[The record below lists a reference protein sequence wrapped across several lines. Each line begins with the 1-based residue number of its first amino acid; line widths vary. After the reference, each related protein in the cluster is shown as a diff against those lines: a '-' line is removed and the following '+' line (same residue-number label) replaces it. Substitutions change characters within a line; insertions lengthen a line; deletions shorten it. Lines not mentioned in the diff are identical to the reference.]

1 MRALELAA
9 NRDAPRAARA
19 WLGAE
24 LELDPVRG
32 AAAALLV
39 SEIVGRTVLSGSA
52 DGIHVEVTD
61 VATAHR
67 VWVRPGD
74 VPDDLTTEVL
84 DRFATHWGHDA
95 GAVWFDVRMPG
106 SASAALADRST
117 ESLLEVVGADPE
129 ARDEVVRRLAPMAID
144 ISRHYRHKG
153 IADADLEQAAVLAVL
168 RALERYDPE
177 AGRFERFAAATVSG
191 EMKRL
196 LRDRAWSVR
205 VPRGLQERALEVGR
219 AREDLAQRLGRPPS
233 PAEVAAEVGMDVD
246 EVVAAIGATTAYT
259 AASIDAPRPGSASSS
274 GIGETLADE
283 HDDLTLVE
291 QLGDLGPALAE
302 LPERE
307 RTILRLRFVDEL
319 TQSEIAERV
328 GISQMHVSRLLR
340 RTLAHLRDTIG

>member
-1 MRALELAA
+1 MLRLAA
-9 NRDAPRAARA
+9 DRDASRAARA

-24 LELDPVRG
+24 LDLDPIRG
-32 AAAALLV
+32 AEAALLV
-39 SEIVGRTVLSGSA
+39 SELVGRTVVEGGTE
-52 DGIHVEVTD
+52 DVHVEVEA
-61 VATAHR
+61 VATAAR
-67 VWVRPGD
+67 VWIRPGV
-74 VPDDLTTEVL
+74 VPDELTAEVL
-84 DRFATHWGHDA
+84 DRFATHWGHDSD
-95 GAVWFDVRMPG
+95 AVWFDVRMPG

-117 ESLLEVVGADPE
+117 ESLLAAVGADPE

-153 IADADLEQAAVLAVL
+153 IAAADLEQAAVLAVL
-168 RALERYDPE
+168 RALDRYDPD

-219 AREDLAQRLGRPPS
+219 AREGLAQRLGRTPS
-233 PAEVAAEVGMDVD
+233 PAEVAEEVGMDVD

-259 AASIDAPRPGSASSS
+259 AASIDAPRPGSPSPS
-274 GIGETLADE
+274 GIGDTLADE
-283 HDDLTLVE
+283 HDDLALVE
-291 QLGDLGPALAE
+291 QLGDLGPAVAE
-302 LPERE
+302 LADRE

-340 RTLAHLRDTIG
+340 RTLAQLRDTIG

>member
-1 MRALELAA
+1 VTALELEAD
-9 NRDAPRAARA
+9 RDAPRAARA
-19 WLGAE
+19 WLRAQ

-32 AAAALLV
+32 AEAALLV
-39 SEIVGRTVLSGSA
+39 SELVGRAVLAGEA
-52 DGIHVEVTD
+52 PDIRLELED

-67 VWVRPGD
+67 VWVRPGAA
-74 VPDDLTTEVL
+74 PDGLTTDFL

-106 SASAALADRST
+106 SASAALADQST
-117 ESLLEVVGADPE
+117 ESLLAAVGTDPE
-129 ARDEVVRRLAPMAID
+129 ARDEVVRRLTPMAID

-153 IADADLEQAAVLAVL
+153 IADADLEQAAALAVL
-168 RALERYDPE
+168 RALDRYDPD

-219 AREDLAQRLGRPPS
+219 AREVLAQRLGRAPS
-233 PAEVAAEVGMDVD
+233 PAEVAMEIGMDVD

-259 AASIDAPRPGSASSS
+259 AASIDAPRPGSPSSA

-283 HDDLTLVE
+283 HDDLALVE
-291 QLGDLGPALAE
+291 QLGDLGPAVAE
-302 LPERE
+302 LPDRE

-340 RTLAHLRDTIG
+340 RTLAHLRDAIG

>member
-1 MRALELAA
+1 MTELRLAA
-9 NRDAPRAARA
+9 DRDAPRAARA
-19 WLGAE
+19 WLGT
-24 LELDPVRG
+24 ELDLDPIRG
-32 AAAALLV
+32 AEAALLV
-39 SEIVGRTVLSGSA
+39 SELVGRTVLAGA
-52 DGIHVEVTD
+52 EEPIRVAIEEVTT
-61 VATAHR
+61 ATR
-67 VWVRPGD
+67 VRVQPGEEPDGLTVR
-74 VPDDLTTEVL
+74 VL
-84 DRFATHWGHDA
+84 DRFATHWGHEA
-95 GAVWFDVRMPG
+95 GAVWFDVRLPG
-106 SASAALADRST
+106 TASEALADRST
-117 ESLLEVVGADPE
+117 EALLAEVEADPD

-219 AREDLAQRLGRPPS
+219 ARERMAQRLGRAPS

-259 AASIDAPRPGSASSS
+259 AASIDAPRPGSPSST
-274 GIGETLADE
+274 GIGETLADD
-283 HDDLTLVE
+283 HDDLALVE
-291 QLGDLGPALAE
+291 QLGDLAPAVAR

-319 TQSEIAERV
+319 TQSEIADRV

-340 RTLAHLRDTIG
+340 RTLAELRDAIG